1 LKISII
7 DIGSNTIK
15 LVIYD
20 VKKDNSFM
28 GIHQESSKVRLGE
41 SLAYSDS
48 LKEQSILKS
57 IDVLLMY
64 RDIAKLESAN
74 KVICVGTSAV
84 REAKNNKYFID
95 QVLRKTGLKVRV
107 LSGEEEAYY
116 SYLGA
121 SMSTCIPNGLF
132 FDLGGGSLEVVYTED
147 FKVKKVQA
155 FPLGA
160 LRLTRTFANQDGS
173 FSKKDCDNMSQTI
186 LDTLPSKKSYRIGI
200 DSLLVGIGGTLR
212 ALGRYDQKRAAYPF
226 EKIHNYRLTLS
237 TIDSLRK
244 DLSYL
249 KTDVISSLL
258 PLDSTRVETIV
269 AGTHVIHSIMKKFD
283 FEELVISGYGL
294 REGILASFIQD
305 PNTLQNHSIESL
317 EKQILKIL
325 SYHCYKHDI
334 SGFGLDD
341 MMHDMIY
348 YKLLKERE
356 VEILSYALYT
366 LSGLPETNKHYSL
379 FYHILD
385 EDYSRLT
392 YREQVILALS
402 IVYSKKIRTGEE
414 LFYKYNHLLKPQ
426 NLKSIQKIAILVKLA
441 RIIIK
446 TRSQIRIK
454 LTENEKMIFTII
466 PTHKS
471 FPNILLKQIIQKVST
486 IFDIPVQYN
495 LPNKIDTIKHSTA
508 TDKIISIKSQ
518 T

>member
-15 LVIYD
+15 LVIYH
-20 VKKDNSFM
+20 VKKDNSFI
-28 GIHQESSKVRLGE
+28 GIYQESSKVRLGE

-48 LKEQSILKS
+48 LNEQSILKS
-57 IDVLLMY
+57 IDVLLLY

-84 REAKNNKYFID
+84 REAKNNKYFVD
-95 QVLRKTGLKVRV
+95 EVLKKTGLRVRI
-107 LSGEEEAYY
+107 LSGDEEAYY

-147 FKVKKVQA
+147 FKIKNVQTL
-155 FPLGA
+155 PLGA
-160 LRLTRTFANQDGS
+160 LRLTRTFASQDGS
-173 FSKKDCDNMSQTI
+173 YSKKDCDNMTQSI
-186 LDTLPSKKSYRIGI
+186 LDTLPTKKSYGIGI

-212 ALGRYDQKRAAYPF
+212 ALGRYDQKRARYPF
-226 EKIHNYRLTLS
+226 EKIHNYRLTLNA
-237 TIDSLRK
+237 IDSLRR
-244 DLSYL
+244 D
-249 KTDVISSLL
+249 ISHMKPDEISNLL
-258 PLDSTRVETIV
+258 ALDSTRVETIV
-269 AGTHVIHSIMKKFD
+269 AGIHVIHSIMKKFD
-283 FEELVISGYGL
+283 FEEVVISGYGL
-294 REGILASFIQD
+294 REGVLASFIQD
-305 PNTLQNHSIESL
+305 PYTLQNHSIESL
-317 EKQILKIL
+317 EKQILKVL
-325 SYHCYKHDI
+325 SYHCYKYDI
-334 SGFGLDD
+334 SHFGLDD
-341 MMHDMIY
+341 MMQDMIY
-348 YKLLKERE
+348 YRLLKERE

-366 LSGLPETNKHYSL
+366 LSKLPETNKHYSL

-385 EDYSRLT
+385 QDYPRLT

-426 NLKSIQKIAILVKLA
+426 NLKSVQKIAILFKLA

-454 LTENEKMIFTII
+454 LTENQNIIFTII

-471 FPNILLKQIIQKVST
+471 FPNILLKQIIEKVSG
-486 IFDIPVQYN
+486 IFDIPVQYHV
-495 LPNKIDTIKHSTA
+495 PNNIDRIQHS